1 MSEKKMTKQEYL
13 QIKSKLEARK
23 AELLEIKKAG
33 GKSWTESL
41 QEELDNIAMS
51 IADVEDKID
60 AIPATAKDE
69 LSAYKPAEGTE
80 KMVHLSI
87 VHGRRF
93 NSMTGKEI
101 SKPYTQLF
109 TYSEWQLF
117 KNNFASLDYTIMKV
131 LHDPYGEAAE
141 FVTK

>member
-1 MSEKKMTKQEYL
+1 
-13 QIKSKLEARK
+13 
-23 AELLEIKKAG
+23 G
-33 GKSWTESL
+33 GKPWTESL

-60 AIPATAKDE
+60 AIPATTKDE
-69 LSAYKPAEGTE
+69 SSAYKPAEGTE

-117 KNNFASLDYTIMKV
+117 K
-131 LHDPYGEAAE
+131 
-141 FVTK
+141 

>member
-93 NSMTGKEI
+93 NSMTGKK
-101 SKPYTQLF
+101 SQ
-109 TYSEWQLF
+109 
-117 KNNFASLDYTIMKV
+117 SLTHSCLLIV
-131 LHDPYGEAAE
+131 NGSCSRITSHHWAIQS
-141 FVTK
+141 